1 MRSRR
6 IQRLET
12 DEADILLE
20 TNAEHFSLETTKL
33 ISRSRPMKLPS
44 QPDGTRHHTRSR
56 QVPIIKSHEVMG
68 QLQSLL
74 QHQRTLRHS
83 LSEMRILY
91 ETRRSQSP
99 KNMSRPDT
107 QLTKIE
113 RADSTAANYAN
124 LPRRA
129 LTPLNVSGATIPDH
143 STSWVRTRQN
153 DRSSGNDLIARSNT
167 SGQISPLLTA
177 QTPEEDDEL
186 RCALATPIDKPQSK
200 GTQSTNKYI

>member
-20 TNAEHFSLETTKL
+20 TNAEHFSLETTKDRWNCHPSLVRL
-33 ISRSRPMKLPS
+33 IKDKT
-44 QPDGTRHHTRSR
+44 QPGRFWSMMMEPGAAGRRHPIHKTHKTNYLTIRTDGTRHHTRSR

-74 QHQRTLRHS
+74 QHHRTLRHS
-83 LSEMRILY
+83 LSKMRILY
-91 ETRRSQSP
+91 ETRGSQSP
-99 KNMSRPDT
+99 KNMSCHDT
-107 QLTKIE
+107 QPTKIE

-143 STSWVRTRQN
+143 PTSWGSDPEKRQIKQR
-153 DRSSGNDLIARSNT
+153 RSYCSV
-167 SGQISPLLTA
+167 
-177 QTPEEDDEL
+177 
-186 RCALATPIDKPQSK
+186 
-200 GTQSTNKYI
+200 